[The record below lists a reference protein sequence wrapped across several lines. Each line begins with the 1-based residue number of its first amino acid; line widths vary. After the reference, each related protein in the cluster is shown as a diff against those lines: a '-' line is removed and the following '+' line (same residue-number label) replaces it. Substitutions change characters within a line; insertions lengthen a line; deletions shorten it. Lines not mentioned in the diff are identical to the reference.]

1 MKLYLK
7 NPLVLMLFC
16 LMTGM
21 FMTISFLETPL
32 KFQVPGIT
40 LPTALGLGKLMF
52 GLSSKIQWGFLI
64 AILALILISRRNY
77 TKIDFIILAVLFFL
91 LALEHFWMLPVLDS
105 RVDLLS
111 SGKIVSPTP
120 LHNYFIYAETVKAL
134 LLIIAI
140 TLQFKKSTV
149 Q

>member
-52 GLSSKIQWGFLI
+52 GLSSNLQLEFLVVI
-64 AILALILISRRNY
+64 LILMLFSHKNY
-77 TKIDFIILAVLFFL
+77 TKADFIILAVLFFI
-91 LALEHFWMLPVLDS
+91 LALEQFWLLPVLDS

-111 SGKIVSPTP
+111 SGKTLSPTP
-120 LHNYFIYAETVKAL
+120 LHDYFIYAETAKAFI
-134 LLIIAI
+134 LIIAI
-140 TLQFKKSTV
+140 ILQFKKNKV

>member
-7 NPLVLMLFC
+7 NPLVLMLLC
-16 LMTGM
+16 LITGM
-21 FMTISFLETPL
+21 LMTISFLETPL

-52 GLSSKIQWGFLI
+52 GIFSKIQWGFLI
-64 AILALILISRRNY
+64 VILVLMLISRRNY
-77 TKIDFIILAVLFFL
+77 TKIDFILLAILILL
-91 LALEHFWMLPVLDS
+91 LALEQFWLLPVLDS

-111 SGKIVSPTP
+111 AGKALSPTP
-120 LHNYFIYAETVKAL
+120 LHDYFIYAETAKAL
-134 LLIIAI
+134 ILITAIA
-140 TLQFKKSTV
+140 LQFKRKTV

>member
-1 MKLYLK
+1 MKIYLK
-7 NPLVLMLFC
+7 NPLVLILFC

-21 FMTISFLETPL
+21 LMTISFLETPL

-64 AILALILISRRNY
+64 AILILMLISWKHY
-77 TKIDFIILAVLFFL
+77 TKIDFIILTVLFSL
-91 LALEHFWMLPVLDS
+91 LVLEQFWLLPVLDT

-111 SGKIVSPTP
+111 IGKVVSPTP
-120 LHNYFIYAETVKAL
+120 LHNYFIYAETTKAL
-134 LLIIAI
+134 MLMTAI
-140 TLQFKKSTV
+140 TLQFKRNTV

>member
-1 MKLYLK
+1 MKSELK

-21 FMTISFLETPL
+21 FITISFLETPL

-40 LPTALGLGKLMF
+40 LPAALGLGKLMF

-64 AILALILISRRNY
+64 VILILMSVSWKNY
-77 TKIDFIILAVLFFL
+77 TKTDFIILAVIFLL
-91 LALEHFWMLPVLDS
+91 LALEQFWMLPVLDS

-111 SGKIVSPTP
+111 SGKALTPTP
-120 LHNYFIYAETVKAL
+120 LHDYFIYSETAKAL
-134 LLIIAI
+134 MFITAII
-140 TLQFKKSTV
+140 LQFKRNTV

>member
-1 MKLYLK
+1 
-7 NPLVLMLFC
+7 MLFC